1 MDEGTPAYI
10 GGLKAKDY
18 VMSIDGTIVKS
29 MDELNAIKNT
39 HKIGDKV
46 VLKIER
52 DGKEMDITITLSQM
66 P

>member
-1 MDEGTPAYI
+1 
-10 GGLKAKDY
+10 
-18 VMSIDGTIVKS
+18 MSIDGTIVKS